1 MKCEKCDKELPG
13 AAVICRSCGY
23 NNALQGISNRRQRL
37 ATTAVTDRRP
47 TAPAQDAT
55 LIQFPVNTG
64 NGGTRGATPTE
75 SNQPDWRMQVKEK
88 VRESRTRRGQE
99 EAATLARSGN
109 GSSSTITNPFVQAAV
124 SRIRRAVPAP
134 PRGVAHNMQA
144 TARAIEYH
152 EESRPVP
159 QRQSPAPE
167 PQRAPELVLTPEV
180 QREPTTQP
188 LPRLEARVEAR
199 VLPQPVEAPPPVAS
213 HLIPEAEPAHL
224 LAEQALPELPQPA
237 GSTPQY
243 AELQPMPFPGPRV
256 EIEPAPVAAESVATQ
271 VAVPVYIPEIQAKP
285 AYVFKR
291 DVVRETAMTVDLPF
305 DDLDQAVDDRKII
318 SIDEVAEQRTDRLP
332 KWEPSRTPAS
342 LHRRILAGGI
352 DLEIV
357 ALSFLPV
364 FSFFALLDSGLNP
377 RTLFMMG
384 GSAIGL
390 IFMYQFLMLL
400 VAGRTCGMA
409 VLKLDLTDVRGDCMA
424 LKRGRVFAR
433 AIGATLGVLLTPINL
448 ALVLS
453 SAHRRS
459 MADRFSGS
467 IVVKQ

>member
-1 MKCEKCDKELPG
+1 MKCEKCDKELAG
-13 AAVICRSCGY
+13 GAVICRGCGY

-37 ATTAVTDRRP
+37 ATTTTADRRA

-55 LIQFPVNTG
+55 LIQFPVSSG
-64 NGGTRGATPTE
+64 NGGTRAASSTE
-75 SNQPDWRMQVKEK
+75 SNEPDWRMQVKEK
-88 VRESRTRRGQE
+88 VREARTRRGQE

-152 EESRPVP
+152 EESRPIT
-159 QRQSPAPE
+159 QRQAPAPE

-180 QREPTTQP
+180 QREPRTQP
-188 LPRLEARVEAR
+188 LPGVEAR
-199 VLPQPVEAPPPVAS
+199 ALPKAVEAAAPVVSPVIPVVEPAPLLPEPAIPEPAISAPPQYVEPPP
-213 HLIPEAEPAHL
+213 P
-224 LAEQALPELPQPA
+224 
-237 GSTPQY
+237 
-243 AELQPMPFPGPRV
+243 PRV
-256 EIEPAPVAAESVATQ
+256 EIESAPLAAVAEAASTQ
-271 VAVPVYIPEIQAKP
+271 VAVPAFTPEIQAKP

-291 DVVRETAMTVDLPF
+291 DVVRETARTISLPF
-305 DDLDQAVDDRKII
+305 DDVDDNERKII
-318 SIDEVAEQRTDRLP
+318 SIDEVSEQRMERLP

-357 ALSFLPV
+357 ALSFLPF
-364 FSFFALLDSGLNP
+364 FSFFALLDSTLNQ
-377 RTLFMMG
+377 RTLLMMG
-384 GSAIGL
+384 GSAVGL

-409 VLKLDLTDVRGDCMA
+409 MLKLDLTDVRGDCMA

-433 AIGATLGVLLTPINL
+433 AIGATLGVLLTPVNL

-453 SAHRRS
+453 SSHRRS
-459 MADRFSGS
+459 LADRFSGS

>member
-1 MKCEKCDKELPG
+1 MKCEKCDKELAG

-37 ATTAVTDRRP
+37 ATTAVTDRRS
-47 TAPAQDAT
+47 TGPAQDAT
-55 LIQFPVNTG
+55 LIQFPVSTG

-75 SNQPDWRMQVKEK
+75 SNEPDWRMQVKEK

-124 SRIRRAVPAP
+124 SRIRRAVPPP

-180 QREPTTQP
+180 QREPRTQR
-188 LPRLEARVEAR
+188 LPQVEAQVEARVEAR
-199 VLPQPVEAPPPVAS
+199 VLPQPVEAPPVAS
-213 HLIPEAEPAHL
+213 HVIPEAEPAPL
-224 LAEQALPELPQPA
+224 LAEPPLQYVELPPPPPPA
-237 GSTPQY
+237 
-243 AELQPMPFPGPRV
+243 PRV
-256 EIEPAPVAAESVATQ
+256 EIEPAQVAAESVATQ
-271 VAVPVYIPEIQAKP
+271 VAVPVFIPEIQAKP

-291 DVVRETAMTVDLPF
+291 DVVRETARTVDLPF
-305 DDLDQAVDDRKII
+305 DDIDQEVEDRKII

-357 ALSFLPV
+357 AMSFLPF

-390 IFMYQFLMLL
+390 IFLYQLLMLL

-409 VLKLDLTDVRGDCMA
+409 ILKLDLTDVRGDCMA

-453 SAHRRS
+453 SSHRRS

>member
-1 MKCEKCDKELPG
+1 
-13 AAVICRSCGY
+13 V
-23 NNALQGISNRRQRL
+23 
-37 ATTAVTDRRP
+37 
-47 TAPAQDAT
+47 
-55 LIQFPVNTG
+55 
-64 NGGTRGATPTE
+64 
-75 SNQPDWRMQVKEK
+75 
-88 VRESRTRRGQE
+88 
-99 EAATLARSGN
+99 
-109 GSSSTITNPFVQAAV
+109 
-124 SRIRRAVPAP
+124 
-134 PRGVAHNMQA
+134 
-144 TARAIEYH
+144 
-152 EESRPVP
+152 
-159 QRQSPAPE
+159 
-167 PQRAPELVLTPEV
+167 
-180 QREPTTQP
+180 
-188 LPRLEARVEAR
+188 
-199 VLPQPVEAPPPVAS
+199 
-213 HLIPEAEPAHL
+213 IPEAEPAPL
-224 LAEQALPELPQPA
+224 LAEPPLQYVELPPPA
-237 GSTPQY
+237 
-243 AELQPMPFPGPRV
+243 PRV
-256 EIEPAPVAAESVATQ
+256 EIEPAQVAAESVATQ
-271 VAVPVYIPEIQAKP
+271 VAVPVFIPEIQAKP

-291 DVVRETAMTVDLPF
+291 DVVRETARTVDLPF
-305 DDLDQAVDDRKII
+305 DDIDQEVEDRKII

-357 ALSFLPV
+357 AMSFLPF

-390 IFMYQFLMLL
+390 IFLYQLLMLL

-409 VLKLDLTDVRGDCMA
+409 ILKLDLTDVRGDCMA

-453 SAHRRS
+453 SSHRRS

>member
-1 MKCEKCDKELPG
+1 MKCEKCEKELAG

-37 ATTAVTDRRP
+37 GTAAVTDRRA
-47 TAPAQDAT
+47 TGAAQDAT
-55 LIQFPVNTG
+55 LLQFPVTTG
-64 NGGTRGATPTE
+64 NGATRGAAPTE
-75 SNQPDWRMQVKEK
+75 SNGPDWRMQVKEK
-88 VRESRTRRGQE
+88 VREARTKRGQE

-109 GSSSTITNPFVQAAV
+109 GSPAAITNPFVQAAV

-134 PRGVAHNMQA
+134 PRGVAPNMQA

-152 EESRPVP
+152 EESRAVP

-167 PQRAPELVLTPEV
+167 PQRVPELLLTPEV
-180 QREPTTQP
+180 QRESTTQR
-188 LPRLEARVEAR
+188 LSELEALVEAR
-199 VLPQPVEAPPPVAS
+199 VLPKQVEAPTSVAS
-213 HLIPEAEPAHL
+213 QVIPVAEPAPF
-224 LAEQALPELPQPA
+224 LAEPAFQYVEPPAPPPAAL
-237 GSTPQY
+237 T
-243 AELQPMPFPGPRV
+243 V
-256 EIEPAPVAAESVATQ
+256 EIEPAPVAAVAESVATQ
-271 VAVPVYIPEIQAKP
+271 VAVPTFTPEIQAKP

-291 DVVRETAMTVDLPF
+291 DIVRETRIIDLPF
-305 DDLDQAVDDRKII
+305 DDIDEVADDRKII
-318 SIDEVAEQRTDRLP
+318 SIDEVPEQRTDRLP

-357 ALSFLPV
+357 ALSFLPF
-364 FSFFALLDSGLNP
+364 FSLFALLDSGLNP
-377 RTLFMMG
+377 RTLLMMG

-409 VLKLDLTDVRGDCMA
+409 ILKLDLTDIRGDCMA

-433 AIGATLGVLLTPINL
+433 AIGATLGVLLTPFNL

-453 SAHRRS
+453 SPHRRS